1 MDNNDKPTT
10 IIEESPAQK
19 ALAKI
24 DKRDRLVRGIE
35 IGLLLVVVGFNV
47 FTGVRLQN
55 QIEANNKA
63 TIAAR
68 EQNIG
73 RQTEIKDYIKCLSL
87 LKFTAPPESL
97 TTKEGVTKA
106 LDACAANN

>member
-1 MDNNDKPTT
+1 MDNDHQPTT

-19 ALAKI
+19 TLAKI
-24 DKRDRLVRGIE
+24 DGRDRVVRMVE
-35 IGLLLVVVGFNV
+35 IAILAIVVAFNV

-63 TIAAR
+63 TITAR
-68 EQNIG
+68 EQNIT

-87 LKFTAPPESL
+87 LKFTVPAPDL
-97 TTKEGVTKA
+97 TTKEGVSKA